1 MGIGLGLYMNGPT
14 LRRCLHGRRVTLLEG
29 APFSIVFPGFVYMIG
44 GVTPGGG
51 LPYLL
56 ARVTLL
62 AGTTF
67 CLLKPCKRLR

>member
-1 MGIGLGLYMNGPT
+1 MTKVLFTWKEGDPP
-14 LRRCLHGRRVTLLEG
+14 RRVT
-29 APFSIVFPGFVYMIG
+29 PFSIVFPGFVYMIG
-44 GVTPGGG
+44 I
-51 LPYLL
+51 PYLL